1 MGELKVLGLIPAR
14 AGSKSIL
21 NKNLVNLG
29 EKPLISWTISAAL
42 ASKLDRV
49 VVSTNDRQIAEVS
62 QKYGAEVP
70 FERPTNLSEDS
81 SLSID
86 VVLHALEVLEH
97 EFDAV
102 MLLQPT
108 SPFRTSEDI
117 NLALD
122 LFPDVSSVISVV
134 PVDGNHPARMK
145 FIQDGFLIDP
155 PFSEEVENMP
165 RQKLTPMF
173 IRNGAIYLT
182 RVSVLKSR
190 TFKGSRCR
198 ALVMSKER
206 SLNIDTSFD
215 LLIARAMLD
224 GGLI

>member
-1 MGELKVLGLIPAR
+1 MGKLKVLGLIPAR

-29 EKPLISWTISAAL
+29 EKPLISWTISAAV

-62 QKYGAEVP
+62 QEYGAEVP
-70 FERPTNLSEDS
+70 FERPANLSEDS

-86 VVLHALEVLEH
+86 VVLHALDVLEH

-122 LFPDVSSVISVV
+122 LFSDFSSVISVV

-182 RVSVLKSR
+182 RVSVLKTRS
-190 TFKGSRCR
+190 FKGSRCR
-198 ALVMSKER
+198 ALVMSKEK
-206 SLNIDTSFD
+206 SLNIDTNFD